1 LDALDAISWTGE
13 MGAVVM
19 RPEQAAALTQGLVAG
34 LIGYSV
40 FVIYFAGANTL
51 AGDSPFHTASVL
63 GAALFS
69 LDGGGSVA
77 ASVIAYNGLH
87 LIASLAMGLIASF
100 LVLEVDLHPNLWYVV
115 MFLFIAGLLYAVGL
129 GGIVANEIAGA
140 VTWLQ
145 VVVVNVV
152 AAVLSGWYLWRS
164 HPRLKDRVRRV
175 AD

>member
-1 LDALDAISWTGE
+1 
-13 MGAVVM
+13 M
-19 RPEQAAALTQGLVAG
+19 RPERAAALTQGLVAG
-34 LIGYSV
+34 MIGYLV

-63 GAALFS
+63 GSALFS
-69 LDGGGSVA
+69 LDAGAQA

-87 LIASLAMGLIASF
+87 LVASLAMGLIASF

-115 MFLFIAGLLYAVGL
+115 MFLFTAGLLYAVGL

-145 VVVVNVV
+145 VVVVNVL
-152 AAVLSGWYLWRS
+152 AAGLSGWYLWRR

>member
-1 LDALDAISWTGE
+1 
-13 MGAVVM
+13 M
-19 RPEQAAALTQGLVAG
+19 RPERAAALTQGLVAG
-34 LIGYSV
+34 LIGYFV

-51 AGDSPFHTASVL
+51 AGDPPFHTANVL

-69 LDGGGSVA
+69 LDSTTALA

-87 LIASLAMGLIASF
+87 LLASLAMGLIASF
-100 LVLEVDLHPNLWYVV
+100 LVLEVDLHPNLWYFV

-140 VTWLQ
+140 VTWRQ
-145 VVVVNVV
+145 VVIVNVL
-152 AAVLSGWYLWRS
+152 AAGLSGWYLWRS
-164 HPRLKDRVRRV
+164 HPSLKDRVRRV